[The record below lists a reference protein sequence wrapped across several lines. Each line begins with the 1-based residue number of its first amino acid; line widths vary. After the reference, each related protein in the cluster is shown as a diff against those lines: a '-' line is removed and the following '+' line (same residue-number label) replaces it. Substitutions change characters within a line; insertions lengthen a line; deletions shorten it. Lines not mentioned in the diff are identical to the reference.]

1 MNPPRDEPKAPIDW
15 DEVHRQ
21 LERNAAAV
29 GEALQPA
36 PERVR
41 AVLDERA
48 RTLARVPPIPPSAEE
63 AVQVATFLLA
73 GELYAVASCHVRRVV
88 KLGEPTPIPGAPEC
102 LVGVINLHGEILAVF
117 DLRALFGITPRGRS
131 ERSQVIVLGDE
142 RDEFG
147 IVADEACEVLTLR
160 IDEIHQP
167 PDSLEGAGRKLLR
180 GVTQDALIV
189 LDGAVLLR
197 DDRFVIN
204 QGEDWGA

>member
-1 MNPPRDEPKAPIDW
+1 MNPPRDAPKAPIDW

-29 GEALQPA
+29 GEALRPS
-36 PERVR
+36 PERVQ

-48 RTLARVPPIPPSAEE
+48 RALARVPPIPPSPEE
-63 AVQVATFLLA
+63 VVQVATFLLA
-73 GELYAVASCHVRRVV
+73 GELYAVESCHVRRVV
-88 KLGEPTPIPGAPEC
+88 KLGEPTPVPGAPEH

-117 DLRALFGITPRGRS
+117 DLRALFEIAPRGLS

-147 IVADEACEVLTLR
+147 IVADEALEVLTLR
-160 IDEIHQP
+160 IDAIHEP
-167 PDSLEGAGRKLLR
+167 PGSLEGADRQLLR

-197 DDRFVIN
+197 ADRFVIN
-204 QGEDWGA
+204 QVEDWGA